1 MVHTNKFSFR
11 YIHNILNN
19 QRDSDRK
26 SPWTNQ
32 TKQKLSTTTI
42 TRCYYLSKLCF
53 QQAKIQ
59 NSRTEVLCK
68 NVLQN
73 LCKIHRKTLV
83 YFLKY
88 SKKPRNHIARI
99 IFGHYSFKTGLCKSA
114 FSTFILGNYYFVCH
128 YFMCFLSVM
137 SFKFEVIF

>member
-32 TKQKLSTTTI
+32 IKQKLSTTTI

-68 NVLQN
+68 DVLQN

-114 FSTFILGNYYFVCH
+114 FSIFYFGKLLFYLSLFHVFSVCH
-128 YFMCFLSVM
+128 EF
-137 SFKFEVIF
+137 